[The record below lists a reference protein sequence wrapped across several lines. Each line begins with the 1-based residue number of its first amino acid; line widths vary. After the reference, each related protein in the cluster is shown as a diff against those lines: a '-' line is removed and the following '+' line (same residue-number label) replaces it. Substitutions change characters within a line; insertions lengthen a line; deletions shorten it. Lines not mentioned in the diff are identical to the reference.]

1 MDAQGDT
8 QILRRNNDNLPG
20 IAAAARLE
28 VIDISMFIS
37 NNRFP
42 MDRGAGDSAAG
53 TRISRTVRALRQE
66 RGWTQ
71 AELAEKLGLSQSR
84 LSEIERRDGSFSAEQ
99 FLLILKLFNVTTSRF
114 SGETSDRGAQL
125 QNALARFGASH
136 LRESSAA
143 APADDLVDPVA
154 AIREVLVGG
163 DPRLITALTPVLIEH
178 ADRIGL
184 GKLYLDLG
192 RIGLERRLP
201 WICENSAVAVDP
213 DLLREAPRTWAQRA
227 RRAVVVLDAFV
238 ESLSRGSDAQR
249 APSLP
254 VDTVDPNIRSKKT
267 FDEVSATASSI
278 SKRWGIVSALQ
289 PGDFAQALRAA
300 RAAHP

>member
-1 MDAQGDT
+1 
-8 QILRRNNDNLPG
+8 
-20 IAAAARLE
+20 
-28 VIDISMFIS
+28 
-37 NNRFP
+37 
-42 MDRGAGDSAAG
+42 MDRGSEYSAAG
-53 TRISRTVRALRQE
+53 SRISQTVRALRQE

-71 AELAEKLGLSQSR
+71 AELAKKLGLSQSR
-84 LSEIERRDGSFSAEQ
+84 LSEIERGAGSFSAEQ
-99 FLLILKLFNVTTSRF
+99 FLLILRLFNVTTSRF
-114 SGETSDRGAQL
+114 TGKTGDRGAQL

-136 LRESSAA
+136 LRESAAA

-154 AIREVLVGG
+154 ATREVLVGG

-178 ADRIGL
+178 ADHIGL
-184 GKLYLDLG
+184 GNLYLDLE

-201 WICENSAVAVDP
+201 WICENSSAAVDP
-213 DLLREAPRTWAQRA
+213 DFLKEASRTWAQRA
-227 RRAVVVLDAFV
+227 RRAVVVLNAFV

-254 VDTVDPNIRSKKT
+254 PDTIDPNIRSKKT
-267 FDEVSATASSI
+267 FEEVKAAASSI